1 MKDMYS
7 IYLKL
12 WHTDYRLK
20 LCTVNMSHI
29 TRQSIVCNVFIIFM
43 TSQFDGSA
51 SPLVKRSLSMK
62 IVHKDDQNDAVM
74 GMSTWCSH
82 GGLNCLMHKLLH
94 TNEII

>member
-1 MKDMYS
+1 
-7 IYLKL
+7 
-12 WHTDYRLK
+12 
-20 LCTVNMSHI
+20 MSHI

-74 GMSTWCSH
+74 GMST
-82 GGLNCLMHKLLH
+82 
-94 TNEII
+94 